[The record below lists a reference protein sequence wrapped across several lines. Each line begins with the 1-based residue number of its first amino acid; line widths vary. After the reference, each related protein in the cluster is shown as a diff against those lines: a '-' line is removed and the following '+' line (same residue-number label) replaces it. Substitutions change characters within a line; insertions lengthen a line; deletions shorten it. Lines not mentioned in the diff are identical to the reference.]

1 MTNGARLAQVA
12 EHREW
17 LDDGRFDTL
26 EHRLIHQDSLDAA
39 VEAWTLTQDHYDC
52 MMKLQARRGAGRG
65 FARTRRIAFDT
76 DPQLKHLK
84 WLTEVTGTK
93 IGTWPIYELPMKF
106 SKTPAYIGGP
116 TNRGAPCYGEDNM
129 WVLTELLGRTPS
141 EVERLA
147 EEGVI

>member
-1 MTNGARLAQVA
+1 
-12 EHREW
+12 
-17 LDDGRFDTL
+17 L
-26 EHRLIHQDSLDAA
+26 ENRQIHQDSLDLA
-39 VEAWTLTQDHYDC
+39 VEAWTLVQVA
-52 MMKLQARRGAGRG
+52 ARRVPAGMCQNAENRV
-65 FARTRRIAFDT
+65 DT
-76 DPQLKHLK
+76 DPQLKHLN

-106 SKTPAYIGGP
+106 SRTPAYIGGP
-116 TNRGAPCYGEDNM
+116 TNHGAPCYGEDNV